1 MELLRR
7 LYAPDYMLKKKQ
19 KRQEKY
25 STSEIY
31 RSFIK
36 VAWPATAESVLLGLV
51 NFIDSIMASIAS

>member
-31 RSFIK
+31 R
-36 VAWPATAESVLLGLV
+36 
-51 NFIDSIMASIAS
+51 